1 MRIFSSSGLLAEAVV
16 ILVKA
21 FWALETQVSPWALD
35 RVCIFSQVE
44 QLLYRSRERC
54 SRSVLLITHCLSLV
68 EEADQILFLE
78 GGTICEAGT
87 YQQLMEKRG
96 CFWTMIQAPGGPG
109 APE

>member
-1 MRIFSSSGLLAEAVV
+1 M

-21 FWALETQVSPWALD
+21 FQALETQMSPWALD
-35 RVCIFSQVE
+35 GVCIFFQVE
-44 QLLYRSRERC
+44 QLLYKSPERR

-68 EEADQILFLE
+68 EQADQILFLD

-87 YQQLMEKRG
+87 YQQLMERRG
-96 CFWTMIQAPGGPG
+96 HFWTMMQAPGGSG